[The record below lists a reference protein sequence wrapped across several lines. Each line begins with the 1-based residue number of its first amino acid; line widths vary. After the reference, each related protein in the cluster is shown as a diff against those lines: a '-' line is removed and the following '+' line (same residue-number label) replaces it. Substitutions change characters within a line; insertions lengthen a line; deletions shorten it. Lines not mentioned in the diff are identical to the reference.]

1 MTPLRKEGKRG
12 NSAKSRQQTLWG
24 FASHSAH
31 TRKAPGGCGSLRSP
45 PSPEFAVKV
54 GSPGPSEQAGEWPS
68 QGRRG
73 SKPLEAPLG
82 LSASPHLVHP
92 TLPHSRLEGYSAE
105 PPPPLPPGYPYPSTH
120 PSLGSLTINTEVQIK
135 RRPALHVRP
144 ETSEVRLR
152 LPWISCDPGALRVQ
166 GEALAITSGSQS
178 LCHLTCFHV

>member
-105 PPPPLPPGYPYPSTH
+105 PPPTPARISLPKYPPKPGLADHKHRSSDQTAARSARVPRDIRSP
-120 PSLGSLTINTEVQIK
+120 
-135 RRPALHVRP
+135 P
-144 ETSEVRLR
+144 ETSMDFL
-152 LPWISCDPGALRVQ
+152 
-166 GEALAITSGSQS
+166 
-178 LCHLTCFHV
+178 